1 MSSMSSVR
9 SGMSSN
15 HQSNG
20 QKKNKRGQAWS
31 RGKPELLK
39 EHLVLHCSAVP
50 TNVKLEYMQILIE
63 QSSSSNK
70 IQKINSS
77 NPSITNYIDS
87 SVEIDT
93 NDDLFEYGEDN
104 ELFEYGEEDQN
115 EEEDESLGLNNDILF
130 MEGIMNLSLGFDVNG
145 NEDESTTRNEQEVF
159 DHGDQFL
166 NNVEV
171 EVEVD
176 IEQENHEVQDLI
188 NQLPFDD
195 SLLADEYLNI
205 ENNMVAG
212 ELVMEDEDIVA
223 LIQPTE
229 IEIDEQ
235 QDEIF
240 IPSDFD
246 VCEDELKCICTL
258 RKKLLSHKNHEVQ
271 DLINQLPFDDSLLAD
286 EYLNIENNMVAG
298 ELVMEDEDIVALI
311 QPTEIEIDEQ
321 QDEIFIPSDFDVC
334 EDELKCI
341 CTLRKKLLSH
351 KVNSSV
357 QQSLD
362 KYFCLE

>member
-1 MSSMSSVR
+1 VEFFLPNTTSHLQPCDVGIIHSFKA
-9 SGMSSN
+9 
-15 HQSNG
+15 QY
-20 QKKNKRGQAWS
+20 KK
-31 RGKPELLK
+31 LLVHDRI
-39 EHLVLHCSAVP
+39 EAYE
-50 TNVKLEYMQILIE
+50 TAQILE
-63 QSSSSNK
+63 K
-70 IQKINSS
+70 
-77 NPSITNYIDS
+77 
-87 SVEIDT
+87 SVTPVTIYDAICFT
-93 NDDLFEYGEDN
+93 KKAWGSVTSTVIKNCWKHTG
-104 ELFEYGEEDQN
+104 
-115 EEEDESLGLNNDILF
+115 ILP
-130 MEGIMNLSLGFDVNG
+130 ENL
-145 NEDESTTRNEQEVF
+145 E
-159 DHGDQFL
+159 FL

-258 RKKLLSHKNHEVQ
+258 RKKLLSHK
-271 DLINQLPFDDSLLAD
+271 
-286 EYLNIENNMVAG
+286 
-298 ELVMEDEDIVALI
+298 
-311 QPTEIEIDEQ
+311 
-321 QDEIFIPSDFDVC
+321 
-334 EDELKCI
+334 
-341 CTLRKKLLSH
+341 
-351 KVNSSV
+351 VNSSV

>member
-159 DHGDQFL
+159 DHGDR
-166 NNVEV
+166 NV
-171 EVEVD
+171 
-176 IEQENHEVQDLI
+176 N
-188 NQLPFDD
+188 
-195 SLLADEYLNI
+195 
-205 ENNMVAG
+205 
-212 ELVMEDEDIVA
+212 
-223 LIQPTE
+223 
-229 IEIDEQ
+229 
-235 QDEIF
+235 
-240 IPSDFD
+240 FD
-246 VCEDELKCICTL
+246 VIFSEELL
-258 RKKLLSHKNHEVQ
+258 YR
-271 DLINQLPFDDSLLAD
+271 
-286 EYLNIENNMVAG
+286 
-298 ELVMEDEDIVALI
+298 
-311 QPTEIEIDEQ
+311 
-321 QDEIFIPSDFDVC
+321 
-334 EDELKCI
+334 
-341 CTLRKKLLSH
+341 
-351 KVNSSV
+351 
-357 QQSLD
+357 
-362 KYFCLE
+362 

>member
-15 HQSNG
+15 HQSNE
-20 QKKNKRGQAWS
+20 AWS

-39 EHLVLHCSAVP
+39 EHLALHCSAVS

-104 ELFEYGEEDQN
+104 ELFEY
-115 EEEDESLGLNNDILF
+115 
-130 MEGIMNLSLGFDVNG
+130 GIMNLSLGFDVNG

-212 ELVMEDEDIVA
+212 
-223 LIQPTE
+223 
-229 IEIDEQ
+229 
-235 QDEIF
+235 
-240 IPSDFD
+240 
-246 VCEDELKCICTL
+246 K
-258 RKKLLSHKNHEVQ
+258 
-271 DLINQLPFDDSLLAD
+271 
-286 EYLNIENNMVAG
+286 
-298 ELVMEDEDIVALI
+298 LVMEDEDIVALI